1 MNKRKK
7 KRKKRGNKEIIE
19 RVKNEGYKYLG
30 IWEEYIE
37 QNEVKWIVR
46 TEYLSRTMKILDT
59 KHCGRIVKK

>member
-37 QNEVKWIVR
+37 QNEVK
-46 TEYLSRTMKILDT
+46 
-59 KHCGRIVKK
+59 